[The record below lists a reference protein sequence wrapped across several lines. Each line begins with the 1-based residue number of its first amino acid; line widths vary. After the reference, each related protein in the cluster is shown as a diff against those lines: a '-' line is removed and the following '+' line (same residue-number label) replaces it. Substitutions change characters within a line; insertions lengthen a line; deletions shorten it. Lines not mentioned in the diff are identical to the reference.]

1 MMSEQITLERDLLD
15 ASEETQNSSGASLGD
30 VLLLPA
36 QQRKILNWITRQP
49 NSSLAAIADHLG
61 AEPDEVQLDL
71 DALLAEGWIESRR
84 SGGQAAYAVRS
95 VSGDATTGLATGSTG
110 STDDTDGSK
119 ESLGK
124 GLIIILNSSGHEVMT
139 PGESFRLGATV
150 TNKGRHSAIV
160 DVLLDELPHEMM
172 SWCKTQQEC
181 LALGSGHSG
190 EAVFEIQVPVTAQP
204 NIYEYSLIV
213 DAPQHYPEETPIR
226 YLQRLQILPA
236 VSDASQSNDPTFIV
250 QPTTQ
255 PSKPILLQPGGGV
268 PVQILVQNRGDR
280 VDRFRLT
287 CPDMPPNWVQ
297 VTYPQ
302 SDSGYG
308 VIMATDSLRLNP
320 GEQGVI
326 VLLISPPI
334 DAIAGT
340 QVPTIRLHSEN
351 HSDLL
356 LSDWIYLQITANYL
370 LQSELRSIVNR
381 VQTKAGLFQVRF
393 TNLGNTTRELTLN
406 VKNLEE
412 SAGCVYQLQQ
422 SQIQVAPK
430 ATIGVDLSVKPESPW
445 QRPFIGSAKMF
456 NFAVELEDRQKL
468 PLPSDRLTSFII
480 LETRP
485 WWQLVPFIL
494 LALGALGGFVY
505 LVWWLFIRIPEPP
518 KILDFAPEASQYD
531 AINDE
536 AVRLGWRIS
545 DPDRVQTVTVQGLS
559 PDGKEMMMP
568 MVYDLSQGLPEGLKP
583 YCNLKRELIC
593 RNVRTSALKPGDYI
607 FSLTTVARPG
617 RGSAGDT
624 KKSTIVK
631 IEPIPK
637 PQIISFNSTQ
647 PVYQEAT
654 LNKPNPIVSVVSS
667 DAKADPKVDPKVDAK
682 VDAKADPKVDSQPDV
697 KPDVKPDGKPIAT
710 QPSEVILN
718 WTIGNAKQL
727 QAVHLIAKSPEGVI
741 LSPLKQFDLS
751 KGIPPALKPFCMMQ
765 AELVCKNV
773 KTGDR
778 RPGNYIYELAAI
790 GKGTGEMVVQ
800 KTDVIKLLP
809 KAPQILSLT
818 LNGQAANLP
827 KYLVPI
833 TPNQGIT
840 TLLLA
845 WDIEASEGSKVELL
859 PTPGS
864 IGLKGSLPFPLNPTP
879 GALTLTLQVT
889 SPGGAPIARTIVI
902 ETYDPNATNPAVTAA
917 AAAAAAV
924 TAAAANKPDPAAAGG
939 SAATPGQAT
948 PAVPGQLSPI
958 EVPPQSN

>member
-1 MMSEQITLERDLLD
+1 MSEQITLERDSLD
-15 ASEETQNSSGASLGD
+15 GLEEGQNSAGANLGD

-36 QQRKILNWITRQP
+36 QQRKILNGLTRQP
-49 NSSLAAIADHLG
+49 NSTLASIADQVRMD
-61 AEPDEVQLDL
+61 PDEVQLEL
-71 DALLAEGWIESRR
+71 DTLLSEGWIEAGR
-84 SGGQAAYAVRS
+84 SGGQVVYAVRS
-95 VSGDATTGLATGSTG
+95 ISTSSSTMGSATGSATGST
-110 STDDTDGSK
+110 SDDGESSK
-119 ESLGK
+119 ELLGK
-124 GLIIILNSSGHEVMT
+124 GLVVILNSSGQEVMS
-139 PGESFRLGATV
+139 PGESFRLGVTV
-150 TNKGRHSAIV
+150 TNKGLHSAIV
-160 DVLLDELPHEMM
+160 DVLLEELPLEIM

-190 EAVFEIQVPVTAQP
+190 EAVFEFQVPVTAQP
-204 NIYEYSLIV
+204 HVYVYSLII

-226 YLQRLQILPA
+226 YPQHLQILPA

-255 PSKPILLQPGGGV
+255 PSQPILLPPGGGV

-287 CPDMPPNWVQ
+287 CPDLPPNWLQ
-297 VTYPQ
+297 ITYPQ
-302 SDSGYG
+302 ADSGYG
-308 VIMATDSLRLNP
+308 VIISPDSLRLNP

-326 VLLISPPI
+326 ILLISPPI

-351 HSDLL
+351 FSNLL
-356 LSDWIYLQITANYL
+356 LSDWIYLHITANYL

-381 VQTKAGLFQVRF
+381 VRTKAGLFQIRL

-412 SAGCVYQLQQ
+412 SANCVYQLEQT
-422 SQIQVAPK
+422 QIQVAPK

-445 QRPFIGSAKMF
+445 QRPFIGGAKMF
-456 NFAVELEDRQKL
+456 NFAVELEDRQQL
-468 PLPSDRLTSFII
+468 PLASERLPSFII

-485 WWQLVPFIL
+485 WWQLIPFIL
-494 LALGALGGFVY
+494 LVLTAIGALIY
-505 LVWWLFIRIPEPP
+505 LIWWMLIRIPEPP
-518 KILDFAPEASQYD
+518 KILDFAPESSQYE

-545 DPDRVQTVTVQGLS
+545 DPNRVKTVTIQGLS
-559 PDGKEMMMP
+559 PDGKEVMLP
-568 MVYDLSQGLPEGLKP
+568 MVYDLSDGLPEGLKP

-624 KKSTIVK
+624 RKSTLVK

-647 PVYQEAT
+647 PVYQEAS
-654 LNKPNPIVSVVSS
+654 LARPQDEVV
-667 DAKADPKVDPKVDAK
+667 
-682 VDAKADPKVDSQPDV
+682 
-697 KPDVKPDGKPIAT
+697 
-710 QPSEVILN
+710 LN

-727 QAVHLIAKSPEGVI
+727 NAIHLIAKSPEGVV
-741 LSPLKQFDLS
+741 LSPLKQFDFS
-751 KGIPPALKPFCMMQ
+751 KGIPKFLQPFCILQ
-765 AELVCKNV
+765 AELICKNV
-773 KTGDR
+773 KTGDG

-790 GKGTGEMVVQ
+790 AKSTPEVGSQ

-818 LNGQAANLP
+818 LNGQPAVLP
-827 KYLVPI
+827 KYMVPI
-833 TPNQGIT
+833 GTNQGIT

-845 WDIEASEGSKVELL
+845 WEIDASAGSKVELL
-859 PTPGS
+859 PSPGS
-864 IGLKGSLPFPLNPTP
+864 IPLKGSLPFPLNPTP

-924 TAAAANKPDPAAAGG
+924 TAAAANKPPDPAAAG
-939 SAATPGQAT
+939 AAPPPGQ
-948 PAVPGQLSPI
+948 PAPSVPGQLSPI